1 MTTLDWIIVAFTVL
15 MAVWGYGQGLIAGGL
30 SLVGFAA
37 GAFIGSRL
45 GPLLLE
51 DGSHSPYAP
60 LSALLGAV
68 LIGGLLASGFEL
80 LGFHL
85 RSRLGER
92 IGLLDGVG
100 GGVLVACLGLFLVWI
115 GGAVALQTPGARDLR
130 EPIQRS
136 AILKELNEVLPPS
149 GPILQAL
156 ARFDPFP
163 SITGPSANVG
173 PPDPKIA
180 RDPDVAAARRS
191 VVRVLG
197 TACGLGV
204 QGSGWVAGRGIVVTN
219 AHVVAGQDDTTVQVG
234 GEGAG
239 LDADAIWFD
248 PHNDLSILRVSGLSG
263 VPALRMNAN
272 AEPGTAGAVLGFP
285 ENGPYTWRRQGSA
298 ARPRSSRRMRTG
310 AGRWSERSR
319 LCAAWCGRATPAG
332 RRSTAPGAWWPRS
345 SRPLPGVSRPG
356 TASPTRSCATRCSE
370 HADPWTRGRARGS
383 RYNFPGARRRSDRAV
398 LCRCRARRAGERPG
412 EAAPRWART
421 PASARAPSGCAVR
434 TS

>member
-1 MTTLDWIIVAFTVL
+1 LTTLDWIIVAFTVL
-15 MAVWGYGQGLIAGGL
+15 MAVWGYSQGLIAGAL

-60 LSALLGAV
+60 LFALLGAV
-68 LIGGLLASGFEL
+68 MIGGVFASGLEL
-80 LGFHL
+80 LGFEL
-85 RSRLGER
+85 RRRLGER

-100 GGVLVACLGLFLVWI
+100 GSVLVACLGLFVVWI
-115 GGAVALQTPGARDLR
+115 GGAVALQTPGARELR

-149 GPILQAL
+149 GAILKAL

-163 SITGPSANVG
+163 TINGPSADVA

-191 VVRVLG
+191 VLRVLG

-234 GEGAG
+234 GEGPG

-248 PHNDLSILRVSGLSG
+248 PRNDLSILRVPALSGL
-263 VPALRMNAN
+263 PPLRMNVN
-272 AEPGTAGAVLGFP
+272 AQPGTAAAVVGFP
-285 ENGPYTWRRQGSA
+285 HNGSYTVTPARLGQTATVVTQDAYGRGPVQRTITSLRAQVRPGNSGGPAVDRSGRVVATIFA
-298 ARPRSSRRMRTG
+298 AATSRKRTG
-310 AGRWSERSR
+310 FGVPDSLVRDALQRAQGPVDTGP
-319 LCAAWCGRATPAG
+319 CAR
-332 RRSTAPGAWWPRS
+332 
-345 SRPLPGVSRPG
+345 
-356 TASPTRSCATRCSE
+356 
-370 HADPWTRGRARGS
+370 
-383 RYNFPGARRRSDRAV
+383 
-398 LCRCRARRAGERPG
+398 
-412 EAAPRWART
+412 
-421 PASARAPSGCAVR
+421 
-434 TS
+434 